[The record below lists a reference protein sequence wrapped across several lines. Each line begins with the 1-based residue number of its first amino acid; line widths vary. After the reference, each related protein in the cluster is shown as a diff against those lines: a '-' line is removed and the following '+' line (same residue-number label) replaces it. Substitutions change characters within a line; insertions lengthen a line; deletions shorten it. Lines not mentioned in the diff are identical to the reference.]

1 MNSLAGEIAAR
12 IRGRMAQAV
21 GNLPPGR
28 TELRSI
34 FHGPP
39 LEIMERVLEQLSGPG
54 ALELRDA
61 SGHAVEMPLLLQVEG
76 SEPGFSNPPVGQ
88 SGRCNESHLLVLR
101 DSPICPRF
109 LVLVPPGLHRNLSI
123 ESTTGAFGIAASA
136 NSSTASFDEWWE
148 DQFVQELVASA
159 VGHDD
164 QARLLLHAATKAA
177 NEVDPGASSRTKAWE
192 VLSRVLSIGTPPAP
206 LLLSMACGYPP
217 TADGSLRWREQVG
230 ALASLADA
238 AKGGLAQGLAQAKV
252 NAIDDT
258 ERLALDQCFAHL
270 KERCELVTAFKE
282 GAPSFYGPCQGELVG
297 APPLWWRHL
306 TTERWSALLD
316 DGGGGAD
323 AGEMAIVC
331 RNSIVPVQP
340 RAISIVMDEVEI
352 EVRPGGPQERL
363 DVLIERRAG
372 SGTRG
377 FHTDSIEVTGPAG
390 EWSDANPPAHKAP
403 LRYRASAA
411 GFEDATTKVISLATW
426 QPGIVVWSRLATKIS
441 PPREVPKGSRDKVQL
456 EATLEIPGSGRLYID
471 LFTSPGVKLEPF
483 ASGTDLG
490 AEDQQDALRQVS
502 LVPAGDGRFG
512 LEVEASEEYQLDV
525 YLDRGNG
532 RETCRIHVICEE
544 RDSEGCRS
552 ELERLIRLNKRGEWK
567 SRNSLTVEL
576 DRGLRCNQ
584 LQAWLLE
591 EQHVH
596 GSWRPIV
603 LADDYAAA
611 WAPPRWDAGGKA
623 ILSAGEFLHDP
634 RPAPEE
640 LLAPEAFVASRAEV
654 ARAVRGPDQ
663 SGLVETARLGEMY
676 LRDAAFQQ
684 VVEQYLDSYMAWL
697 RDSPDVASW
706 SDVALVTS
714 LERDGRTLSREPDAI
729 LLGPLHPARL
739 AWHCVAQAG
748 LQEALDSASPCP
760 AASVLDPDCIP
771 DLLTLPLRSAAGVVW
786 REFFAVECS
795 SDYWSVLCNGS
806 RLGQLVERSRLPP
819 FEREFGV
826 RIGGVSSG
834 FSAAQVGRALR
845 DVSEMLSAKP
855 TLGVAISS
863 GGGAADAC
871 NEGLLDWC
879 RERFG
884 ASGDTNGKSLA
895 AGQRFLQVFDTRDPA
910 DVRPDDATVAAL
922 SEDTGNAV
930 RWFQRRP
937 ARARPDLGI
946 IAQLD
951 SSHPEPTSNAPRSAL
966 SAGALVR
973 HRVRRQLASGSQAFL
988 SESRQG
994 RPAPPSG
1001 DALVDKVANAIGALE
1016 NRGDAT
1022 VGLMFAPNVL
1032 AVRHMLEQEQADFVA
1047 VSSSSIDPSCFL
1059 GRWLDSA
1066 YLWDYDLPSYSQR
1079 AGDTNGYYLLSKTKE
1094 VDREVLKK
1102 SVARLP
1108 GCSAITEAGLGELL
1122 LEVARRGI
1130 PTVKS
1135 MSSDDSGATGSLG
1148 LFVGVRLLQDEFRA
1162 QPGLPSL
1169 LPVLAGTEA
1178 EPTIGIV
1185 LPIDPFREH
1194 LEDLH
1199 NALHHGKAAIALSR
1213 PDLLVA
1219 CITIRGP
1226 DLAVRLTPIEVKFRQ
1241 GSMPAADCREA
1252 LGQAQSLAALLQAL
1266 EDKARSGPLLWKLAF
1281 QHLLVTIVSFGLR
1294 VYSQHGDVQ
1303 QHTTR
1308 WSMYHQDISAALLG
1322 GTASLEIDPVGR
1334 LVLVD
1339 GSRQSEPRDCD
1350 GDGFQE
1356 TIVVSHA
1363 DAGRVVAGDPA
1374 PLYEAIRGAV
1384 GEWRLRP
1391 ESQPSAMFA
1400 APASLPPGGD
1410 RGTPARQDGDHAGT
1424 VLGERPAG
1432 ATGPIGTPPVP
1443 GEPQP
1448 PRESPPAP
1456 DAEADSGIRLLVG
1469 KTTGGFEPR
1478 ALHLD
1483 LSDTKLNQLN
1493 IGVVGDLGTGKTQL
1507 LKSLILQ
1514 VASASAR
1521 NRGIKPRFLIFDYKK
1536 DYSDDEFVLA
1546 TGARVVKPYRLPLNL
1561 FDISEITD
1569 SAAPWLDRY
1578 RFFADVLDKI
1588 YSGIGP
1594 VQRNKLKQA
1603 VRSAYDAARPGGK
1616 APTIYDVHAEY
1627 QMLMGGKP
1635 DSPLGIIDDL
1645 VDMEVFA
1652 REPGEAV
1659 GFDKFLDGV
1668 VVVSLASLGQ
1678 DDRTK
1683 NLLVAVMLNMFYEY
1697 MLRIPKRP
1705 FQGQDPQLRAIDSYL
1720 LVDEA
1725 DNIMRYEF
1733 DVLRKI
1739 LLQGREF
1746 GAGVILASQY
1756 LRHFKVNGTDYRDPL
1771 LTWFIHKV
1779 PNVTP
1784 AELGAL
1790 GFTADVGELAER
1802 VKTLPNHHCLFK
1814 SHDSAGVVIRG
1825 MPFYELVAD
1834 GKVPRG

>member
-1 MNSLAGEIAAR
+1 MKSLAGEIATR
-12 IRGRMAQAV
+12 IRVRMAQAV
-21 GNLPPGR
+21 GNLPLGR

-39 LEIMERVLEQLSGPG
+39 LRIMERVLEQLSGPG
-54 ALELRDA
+54 GFELRDA
-61 SGHAVEMPLLLQVEG
+61 SGHAVDMPLLLQVEG
-76 SEPGFSNPPVGQ
+76 NQHGFSNPPVGQ
-88 SGRCNESHLLVLR
+88 SGRCDESHLLLLR
-101 DSPICPRF
+101 DSTACPRF

-123 ESTTGAFGIAASA
+123 ESTTGAFGIAAST

-148 DQFVQELVASA
+148 DPFIQELVASA
-159 VGHDD
+159 VGHDE
-164 QARLLLHAATKAA
+164 QARMLVHAAAKAA
-177 NEVDPGASSRTKAWE
+177 NEVDPDVSSRAKSWE
-192 VLSRVLSIGTPPAP
+192 VLSRVFSIGSPPDP
-206 LLLSMACGYPP
+206 VLLSMACGYPP
-217 TADGSLRWREQVG
+217 TGDGSLRPREQVG

-238 AKGGLAQGLAQAKV
+238 TKGGLAQGLAQAKV
-252 NAIDDT
+252 NAVDDV
-258 ERLALDQCFAHL
+258 ERLVLDQCLAHL
-270 KERCELVTAFKE
+270 RDTCELVTEFKD
-282 GAPSFYGPCQGELVG
+282 GAPSFYGPCRGELLG
-297 APPLWWRHL
+297 TPPAWWSHL

-316 DGGGGAD
+316 DGGGGND
-323 AGEMAIVC
+323 AGEMAIAC
-331 RNSIVPVQP
+331 SNSIVPAQP
-340 RAISIVMDEVEI
+340 RAISIVKDEVEI
-352 EVRPGGPQERL
+352 EVRPASPQEWL
-363 DVLIERRAG
+363 EVSMERRAG
-372 SGTRG
+372 SAAKG
-377 FHTDSIEVTGPAG
+377 FLATSIEVKGPAG
-390 EWSDANPPAHKAP
+390 KWSDAPPTHKAP
-403 LRYRASAA
+403 VRYKASAA
-411 GFEDATTKVISLATW
+411 GFEDASTKVISLATW
-426 QPGIVVWSRLATKIS
+426 QPGIVAWSRLATKIS
-441 PPREVPKGSRDKVQL
+441 PPREVPKGSRDKIQL
-456 EATLEIPGSGRLYID
+456 EATLEIPGAGRLYID
-471 LFTSPGVKLEPF
+471 LFTSPGVRLEPL

-490 AEDQQDALRQVS
+490 AEDQQDALRQVP

-512 LEVEASEEYQLDV
+512 VEVEASEEYQLDV

-532 RETCRIHVICEE
+532 RETCRIHVVCEE
-544 RDSEGCRS
+544 GDSEGCRS
-552 ELERLIRLNKRGEWK
+552 ELERLIRLNKRGDWK
-567 SRNSLTVEL
+567 SRNSLSVEL

-591 EQHVH
+591 EQHVG
-596 GSWRPIV
+596 GSWRPVV
-603 LADDYAAA
+603 LADDYASA
-611 WAPPRWDAGGKA
+611 WAPPRWDEGGKA

-634 RPAPEE
+634 RPAAEE
-640 LLAPEAFVASRAEV
+640 LVAPEAFVASRADI
-654 ARAVRGPDQ
+654 ARAIRGSDQ
-663 SGLVETARLGEMY
+663 AGLVETARLGEMY
-676 LRDAAFQQ
+676 LRDADFQQ
-684 VVEQYLDSYMAWL
+684 WVEQYLDSYMAWL

-706 SDVALVTS
+706 ADVALVTS
-714 LERDGRTLSREPDAI
+714 LARDGRTLSREPDAI
-729 LLGPLHPARL
+729 LLGPLHPVRL
-739 AWHCVAQAG
+739 AWHCVAQAA
-748 LQEALDSASPCP
+748 LQDALDGASPCP

-786 REFFAVECS
+786 REFFAVECG

-826 RIGGVSSG
+826 RVGGVSSG

-884 ASGDTNGKSLA
+884 ASAGTNVRSLA
-895 AGQRFLQVFDTRDPA
+895 AGPRLLQVFDTREPL

-937 ARARPDLGI
+937 ARSRPDLGI

-951 SSHPEPTSNAPRSAL
+951 SSHPEPTANAPRSAL

-994 RPAPPSG
+994 QPAPPSG
-1001 DALVDKVANAIGALE
+1001 DALADKVANAIGALE
-1016 NRGDAT
+1016 NKADAT

-1079 AGDTNGYYLLSKTKE
+1079 AGDTNGYYLLSKAKE
-1094 VDREVLKK
+1094 IDREALRK

-1108 GCSAITEAGLGELL
+1108 GCSAASEAVLGDLL

-1130 PTVKS
+1130 PTVKG

-1148 LFVGVRLLQDEFRA
+1148 LFVAVRLLQDEFRA
-1162 QPGLPSL
+1162 PPVLPSL

-1178 EPTIGIV
+1178 EPIIGIV
-1185 LPIDPFREH
+1185 VPIDPFREH

-1199 NALHHGKAAIALSR
+1199 KALHHGKAAIPLSR

-1219 CITIRGP
+1219 CISMRGSA
-1226 DLAVRLTPIEVKFRQ
+1226 LAVRLTPIEVKFRH
-1241 GSMPAADCREA
+1241 GAMPAADCKEA
-1252 LGQAQSLAALLQAL
+1252 LGQALSLATLLQGL
-1266 EDKARSGPLLWKLAF
+1266 QEKARSGPLLWRIAF
-1281 QHLLVTIVSFGLR
+1281 QHLLVTIVGFGLR

-1303 QHTTR
+1303 QHATR
-1308 WSMYHQDISAALLG
+1308 WSVYHQDISSAVLG
-1322 GTASLEIDPVGR
+1322 GTASLEVDPVGR
-1334 LVLVD
+1334 LILVD
-1339 GSRQSEPRDCD
+1339 ASRQSEQRDCD
-1350 GDGFQE
+1350 GDGFAE

-1363 DAGRVVAGDPA
+1363 DAGRIVAGDPA
-1374 PLYEAIRGAV
+1374 PLYEAIRARV

-1391 ESQPSAMFA
+1391 ASQPQGM
-1400 APASLPPGGD
+1400 PAIPDPLP
-1410 RGTPARQDGDHAGT
+1410 TDGDGGPPAPQARSPA
-1424 VLGERPAG
+1424 VAALDERP
-1432 ATGPIGTPPVP
+1432 TGDPGPGGTPPATSGP
-1443 GEPQP
+1443 LP
-1448 PRESPPAP
+1448 PREPPPEPPA
-1456 DAEADSGIRLLVG
+1456 EAGGGVLLLVG
-1469 KTTGGFEPR
+1469 KTAGGFEPR
-1478 ALHLD
+1478 TLHLN
-1483 LSDTKLNQLN
+1483 LSDTRLNQLN

-1514 VASASAR
+1514 VASASVR

-1536 DYSDDEFVLA
+1536 DYSGDDFVQA
-1546 TGARVVKPYRLPLNL
+1546 TGARVVKPHRLPLNL
-1561 FDISEITD
+1561 FDTSEISD

-1627 QMLMGGKP
+1627 QALMGGKP

-1645 VDMEVFA
+1645 VDMEVFS

-1705 FQGQDPQLRAIDSYL
+1705 FEGRDPQLRAIDSYL

-1733 DVLRKI
+1733 DVLRKV

-1790 GFTADVGELAER
+1790 GFTADVGELAEQ

-1814 SHDSAGVVIRG
+1814 SHESAGVVIRG
-1825 MPFYELVAD
+1825 TPFYELVAD
-1834 GKVPRG
+1834 GKAPKG